1 MQTMA
6 PLSAVYMALLETAL
20 GKDFVPHLPPLQDLT
35 KPADQQTKKN
45 LSRAFSAF
53 ALHILCEISAADAA
67 AAVVDDFDD
76 FGIDAVYYQGSS
88 ETLFLV
94 QGKLKASETFSQDE
108 ANAFCQ
114 GARRLIKQDFSGFNG
129 HVGKRQ
135 AEIEGALEACSHI
148 QLVIAHTGT
157 GISNHAETA
166 INDLLND
173 DGHGEERLNKAVIDY
188 GSARIAADLQ
198 AGQAY
203 PRVDENL
210 TLHDWAS
217 SMAPRKSYFGLVK
230 VSDLVGLHEKH
241 GKALYA
247 KNIRVFLGQTTEV
260 NRAIRD
266 TLATKPADFM
276 YLNNGVT
283 ALCEQI
289 DPKNGTRA
297 EKKFKVSGLSVI
309 NGAQTI
315 ASSARYAEENKGA
328 DMSAASVMVTLIKSD
343 SDHAFGKAVT
353 RARNHQNP
361 VLLANFAALDD
372 QQERLRRELA
382 YLDIH
387 YAYKAEGPD
396 NALDPTRIRIDE
408 AAQALALLQPD
419 PRYVVWLKKEPA
431 QLLDTESAA
440 YQNLFRAGLTG
451 IELANAVRALRYV
464 QSRMLVEAVVANGPE
479 RLTYKHGAYALGFIL
494 VKRIRQVIAGATLID
509 EIKLKAELGAPFDAA
524 RQTLWGTVQPKTA
537 LKGPLAIFRNQSDA
551 VPLLREAMITHY
563 GLGADPAIAP
573 LQAKVTAGEPYP
585 QKALFDFLSAKAPQ
599 IGNIT

>member
-1 MQTMA
+1 
-6 PLSAVYMALLETAL
+6 MALLETAL
-20 GKDFVPHLPPLQDLT
+20 GKDFVPHLPPLQDQT

-53 ALHILCEISAADAA
+53 VLHKLCEISPADAA

-94 QGKLKASETFSQDE
+94 QGKLKASETFSQNE

-114 GARRLIKQDFSGFNG
+114 GARRLIKQDFSGFNA
-129 HVGKRQ
+129 HVTKRKQ
-135 AEIEGALEACSHI
+135 EIEGALEACSHI
-148 QLVIAHTGT
+148 QLVVAHTGA
-157 GISNHAETA
+157 GISSHAETA

-173 DGHGEERLNKAVIDY
+173 DHGEERLNNTVIDY
-188 GSARIAADLQ
+188 GSARVALDLKV
-198 AGQAY
+198 GQAY
-203 PRVDENL
+203 PRVDGIL

-217 SMAPRKSYFGLVK
+217 SMASRKSYFGLVK

-266 TLATKPADFM
+266 TLATKPSDFL

-297 EKKFKVSGLSVI
+297 EKKFKVTGLSVI
-309 NGAQTI
+309 NGAQTV
-315 ASSARYAEENKGA
+315 ASSARYVEENKGA
-328 DMSAASVMVTLIKSD
+328 DISAASVMVTLIKSD
-343 SDHAFGKAVT
+343 SDEAFGKAVT

-396 NALDPTRIRIDE
+396 NGLDPKRIRIDE
-408 AAQALALLQPD
+408 AAQALALLQSD

-494 VKRIRQVIAGATLID
+494 VKRIRQAIAGAALID
-509 EIKLKAELGAPFDAA
+509 ETKLKAELGAPFDAA

-537 LKGPLAIFRNQSDA
+537 LKGPLAIFRNQTDA
-551 VPLLREAMITHY
+551 VPLLRDAMITHY

-573 LQAKVTAGEPYP
+573 LQATVVPTDPYP

-599 IGNIT
+599 VGNIT

>member
-1 MQTMA
+1 MA
-6 PLSAVYMALLETAL
+6 PLSADYMALLETAL

-53 ALHILCEISAADAA
+53 ALHKLCEISPADAA

-114 GARRLIKQDFSGFNG
+114 GARRLIKQDFIGFNA
-129 HVGKRQ
+129 HVTKRKQ
-135 AEIEGALEACSHI
+135 EIEGALEACSHI
-148 QLVIAHTGT
+148 QLVVAHTGA

-173 DGHGEERLNKAVIDY
+173 DHGEERLNKTVIDY
-188 GSARIAADLQ
+188 GSDRVAVDLQ

-203 PRVDENL
+203 PRVDGIL
-210 TLHDWAS
+210 TLCDWAS

-247 KNIRVFLGQTTEV
+247 RNIRVFLGQTTEV

-266 TLATKPADFM
+266 TLAMRPADFQ

-297 EKKFKVSGLSVI
+297 EKKFKVSGLSII
-309 NGAQTI
+309 NGAQTV

-328 DMSAASVMVTLIKSD
+328 DISAASVMVTLIKSD
-343 SDHAFGKAVT
+343 SDDAFGKAVT

-396 NALDPTRIRIDE
+396 NALDPKRIRIDE

-440 YQNLFRAGLTG
+440 YQSLFRAGLTG

-464 QSRMLVEAVVANGPE
+464 QSRMLVEAVVANGAE

-494 VKRIRQVIAGATLID
+494 VKRIRQAVAGTALID
-509 EIKLKAELGAPFDAA
+509 ETKLKAELGAPFDAA

-537 LKGPLAIFRNQSDA
+537 LKGPLAIFRNQTDA
-551 VPLLREAMITHY
+551 VPLLRDAMIAHY

-573 LQAKVTAGEPYP
+573 LQAKVVLTDPYP

-599 IGNIT
+599 VGNIT

>member
-6 PLSAVYMALLETAL
+6 PLSADYMALLETAL
-20 GKDFVPHLPPLQDLT
+20 GNDFVPHLPPLQDLT

-53 ALHILCEISAADAA
+53 ALHKLCEISPADAA

-76 FGIDAVYYQGSS
+76 FGIDAIYYQGSS

-114 GARRLIKQDFSGFNG
+114 GARRVIKQDFTGFNG
-129 HVGKRQ
+129 HVTKRQ

-148 QLVIAHTGT
+148 QLVVAHTGA

-166 INDLLND
+166 IKDLLKD
-173 DGHGEERLNKAVIDY
+173 EDHGEERLKKTAVDY
-188 GSARIAADLQ
+188 GSDRVTIDLQ

-203 PRVDENL
+203 PRVDANL

-297 EKKFKVSGLSVI
+297 EKKFEVTGLSVI

-328 DMSAASVMVTLIKSD
+328 DISAASVMVTLIKSD
-343 SDHAFGKAVT
+343 SDDAFGKAVT

-396 NALDPTRIRIDE
+396 NALDPKRIRIDE

-431 QLLDTESAA
+431 QLLDTESTA

-464 QSRMLVEAVVANGPE
+464 QSRMLVEAVAANGPE

-494 VKRIRQVIAGATLID
+494 VKRIRQVIAGAALID
-509 EIKLKAELGAPFDAA
+509 ETKLKAELGAPFDAA
-524 RQTLWGTVQPKTA
+524 RQSLWGTVQPKTA
-537 LKGPLAIFRNQSDA
+537 LKGPLAIFRNQTDA
-551 VPLLREAMITHY
+551 VPLLRDAMIAHY
-563 GLGADPAIAP
+563 GLAADPAIAP

-599 IGNIT
+599 IGNIK

>member
-1 MQTMA
+1 MA
-6 PLSAVYMALLETAL
+6 PLSADYMTLLETAL
-20 GKDFVPHLPPLQDLT
+20 GRDFVPRLPPLQDLT
-35 KPADQQTKKN
+35 KPATQQAKKN
-45 LSRAFSAF
+45 LSRAFGAF
-53 ALHILCEISAADAA
+53 ALHKLCEISPTEAA

-76 FGIDAVYYQGSS
+76 FGIDAIYYQGSS

-94 QGKLKASETFSQDE
+94 QSKLKASETFSQDE

-114 GARRLIKQDFSGFNG
+114 GVRRLIRQDFSGFNR
-129 HVGKRQ
+129 HVVSRQ

-148 QLVIAHTGT
+148 QLVIAHTGA

-173 DGHGEERLNKAVIDY
+173 GDHGEERLNRVVIDY
-188 GSARIAADLQ
+188 KSARIIIDLQ

-203 PRVDENL
+203 PRVDANFIL
-210 TLHDWAS
+210 YDWAS
-217 SMAPRKSYFGLVK
+217 SMEPRKSYFGLAK
-230 VSDLVGLHEKH
+230 ICDLVGLHERH
-241 GKALYA
+241 GKALYS

-260 NRAIRD
+260 NRAIRE
-266 TLATKPADFM
+266 TLATNPADFV

-289 DPKNGTRA
+289 DPKSGTRS
-297 EKKFKVSGLSVI
+297 EKKFKITGLSVI

-315 ASSARYAEENKGA
+315 ASSARYVEENRGA
-328 DMSAASVMVTLIKSD
+328 DISAASVMVTLIKSD
-343 SDHAFGKAVT
+343 SDLAFGKAVT

-382 YLDIH
+382 YLDIY
-387 YAYKAEGPD
+387 YAYRAEGPD
-396 NALDPTRIRIDE
+396 NALDPRRIRIDE

-440 YQNLFRAGLTG
+440 YQNVFRPTLTG

-464 QSRMLVEAVVANGPE
+464 QSRMVAEAAAANGPE
-479 RLTYKHGAYALGFIL
+479 RITYKHGAYALGFIV
-494 VKRIRQVIAGATLID
+494 VKRLRQVIAGTTLID
-509 EIKLKAELGAPFDAA
+509 EAKLRTEFGAPFDAA

-537 LKGPLAIFRNQSDA
+537 LKGPLAIGK
-551 VPLLREAMITHY
+551 PP
-563 GLGADPAIAP
+563 PARAAHP
-573 LQAKVTAGEPYP
+573 NRGYEK
-585 QKALFDFLSAKAPQ
+585 KLSR
-599 IGNIT
+599 GTGC

>member
-1 MQTMA
+1 MA
-6 PLSAVYMALLETAL
+6 ALSADYMVLLETAL
-20 GKDFVPHLPPLQDLT
+20 ARDFVPHLPPLQDQK
-35 KPADQQTKKN
+35 KPAEEQRKKN

-53 ALHILCEISAADAA
+53 VLHKLCDISPADAA

-76 FGIDAVYYQGSS
+76 FGIDAIYYQGSS

-94 QGKLKASETFSQDE
+94 QGKLKASEEFSQEE

-114 GARRLIKQDFSGFNG
+114 GARRLIKLDFSGFNG
-129 HVGKRQ
+129 HVTKRQ
-135 AEIEGALEACSHI
+135 AEIEGALETCSHI
-148 QLVIAHTGT
+148 QLVIAHTGA
-157 GISNHAETA
+157 GISNHAQAA
-166 INDLLND
+166 IKDLLND
-173 DGHGEERLNKAVIDY
+173 DGHGEERLKKTPVDY
-188 GSARIAADLQ
+188 GSDRVAADLQ

-203 PRVDENL
+203 PQVDANL

-217 SMAPRKSYFGLVK
+217 SMAPRKTYFGLVK
-230 VSDLVGLHEKH
+230 VADLVSLHEKY

-260 NRAIRD
+260 NRSIRD
-266 TLATKPADFM
+266 TLATSPADFM

-289 DPKNGTRA
+289 DPKSGTRA
-297 EKKFKVSGLSVI
+297 EKKFKITGLSVI

-315 ASSARYAEENKGA
+315 ASSARYAAEDGGA
-328 DMSAASVMVTLIKSD
+328 DISAASVLVTLIKSD
-343 SDHAFGKAVT
+343 SDEAFGKAVT

-396 NALDPTRIRIDE
+396 NAQDPKRIRIDE

-440 YQNLFRAGLTG
+440 YQNLFSVKLTG
-451 IELANAVRALRYV
+451 IELANAVRALRYI
-464 QSRMLVEAVVANGPE
+464 QSRMLTEALAANGPE
-479 RLTYKHGAYALGFIL
+479 RLTYRHGGYGLGFVL
-494 VKRIRQVIAGATLID
+494 VKRIRQAISGSALID
-509 EIKLKAELGAPFDAA
+509 DAKLATALGAAFDAA
-524 RQTLWGTVQPKTA
+524 RQALWGIVQPKTA
-537 LKGPLAIFRNQSDA
+537 LKGPLAIFRNQTDA
-551 VPLLREAMITHY
+551 VPLLRDVMIDHY
-563 GLGADPAIAP
+563 GLTADPAIAP
-573 LQAKVTAGEPYP
+573 LKAKVVSTDPYP

>member
-1 MQTMA
+1 MA
-6 PLSAVYMALLETAL
+6 PLSADYMALLETAL
-20 GKDFVPHLPPLQDLT
+20 GKDFVSHLPPLQDLT
-35 KPADQQTKKN
+35 KPADQQAKKN

-53 ALHILCEISAADAA
+53 ALHKLCEISPADAA

-94 QGKLKASETFSQDE
+94 QGKLKASETFSQNE

-114 GARRLIKQDFSGFNG
+114 GARRLIKQDFTGFNA
-129 HVGKRQ
+129 HVTKRKQ
-135 AEIEGALEACSHI
+135 EIEGALEACSHI
-148 QLVIAHTGT
+148 QLVVAHTGA

-166 INDLLND
+166 INDLLSD
-173 DGHGEERLNKAVIDY
+173 DHGEERLNKTVIDY
-188 GSARIAADLQ
+188 GSARVAVDLQ

-203 PRVDENL
+203 PRVDAIL
-210 TLHDWAS
+210 TLHDWSS

-266 TLATKPADFM
+266 TLATKPVDFL

-297 EKKFKVSGLSVI
+297 EKKFKVTGLSVI
-309 NGAQTI
+309 NGAQTV

-328 DMSAASVMVTLIKSD
+328 DISAAAVMVTLIKSD
-343 SDHAFGKAVT
+343 SDDAFGKAVT

-396 NALDPTRIRIDE
+396 NALDPKRIRIDE

-440 YQNLFRAGLTG
+440 YQNVFRAGLTG

-464 QSRMLVEAVVANGPE
+464 QSRMLVEAVVANGAE

-494 VKRIRQVIAGATLID
+494 VKRIRQAIAGTALID
-509 EIKLKAELGAPFDAA
+509 EAKLKAELGAPFDAA
-524 RQTLWGTVQPKTA
+524 RQTLWGAVQPKTA
-537 LKGPLAIFRNQSDA
+537 LKGPLALFRNQTDA
-551 VPLLREAMITHY
+551 VPLLRDAMIAYY
-563 GLGADPAIAP
+563 GLGADPAITP
-573 LQAKVTAGEPYP
+573 LRAKVVPTDPYP

-599 IGNIT
+599 VGNIT

>member
-1 MQTMA
+1 MQIMA
-6 PLSAVYMALLETAL
+6 SLNADYVALLERVL
-20 GKDFVPHLPPLQDLT
+20 GRDFVPHLPALQDMT
-35 KPADQQTKKN
+35 KPAEQQAKKN

-53 ALHILCEISAADAA
+53 ALHKICEISAVDAA
-67 AAVVDDFDD
+67 TAVVDDFDD
-76 FGIDAVYYQGSS
+76 FGIDAIYYQGSS

-94 QGKLKASETFSQDE
+94 QGKLKASATFSQDE

-114 GARRLIKQDFSGFNG
+114 GVRRLIKQDFSGFNE
-129 HVGKRQ
+129 HVRKRQ
-135 AEIEGALEACSHI
+135 TEIEGALEVCSHI
-148 QLVIAHTGT
+148 QLVVAHTGT
-157 GISNHAETA
+157 GISDHAEVA

-173 DGHGEERLNKAVIDY
+173 HDHGEERLKKAAIDY
-188 GSARIAADLQ
+188 GSTRVVADLQ

-203 PRVDENL
+203 PQVDASL

-217 SMAPRKSYFGLVK
+217 SMAPRKCYFGLVK

-260 NRAIRD
+260 NRAIVD
-266 TLATKPADFM
+266 TLASKPGDFF

-289 DPKNGTRA
+289 APKNGTRA
-297 EKKFKVSGLSVI
+297 AKKFKVNGLSVI

-315 ASSARYAEENKGA
+315 ASSARYAEEHKGA
-328 DMSAASVMVTLIKSD
+328 EISAASVMVTLIKSD

-382 YLDIH
+382 YFDIH
-387 YAYKAEGPD
+387 YAYKADGPD
-396 NALDPTRIRIDE
+396 NTVDRKRIRIDE
-408 AAQALALLQPD
+408 AAHALALLQPD

-440 YQNLFRAGLTG
+440 YQNLFRSGLSG
-451 IELANAVRALRYV
+451 IELANSVSALRYI
-464 QSRMLVEAVVANGPE
+464 QSRMFTEAIVASGPE
-479 RLTYKHGAYALGFIL
+479 RLTYKHGVYALGFIL
-494 VKRIRQVIAGATLID
+494 AKRIKHVISGVALID
-509 EIKLKAELGAPFDAA
+509 ETKLNTQLGAPFDAA
-524 RQTLWGTVQPKTA
+524 RQTLWGAIQPMTA
-537 LKGPLAIFRNQSDA
+537 LKGPLAIFRSQTCA
-551 VPLLREAMITHY
+551 VPLLRDTMIAHY
-563 GLGADPAIAP
+563 GLATDPAIAP
-573 LQAKVTAGEPYP
+573 LQSKATPGEPYP
-585 QKALFDFLSAKAPQ
+585 QKALFDFLSARAPQ

>member
-1 MQTMA
+1 M
-6 PLSAVYMALLETAL
+6 VALGANYLTILETL
-20 GKDFVPHLPPLQDLT
+20 LDKEFVPHLPTISDSNRPI
-35 KPADQQTKKN
+35 DQQRKKN

-53 ALHILCEISAADAA
+53 VLHKFCEISPKDAA

-88 ETLFLV
+88 DTLFLV
-94 QGKLKASETFSQDE
+94 QGKLKSAQAFSQNE

-114 GARRLIKQDFSGFNG
+114 GARRLIKQDFTGFNM
-129 HVGKRQ
+129 HVAKRKQ
-135 AEIEGALEACSHI
+135 EIEGALEDCSCI
-148 QLVIAHTGT
+148 QLVIAHTGE
-157 GISNHAETA
+157 GISKHAEIA
-166 INDLLND
+166 LNDLLAD
-173 DGHGEERLNKAVIDY
+173 DAHGEERLKKEVIEY
-188 GSARIAADLQ
+188 GSAHIVAALQ

-203 PRVDENL
+203 PRVDANL
-210 TLHDWAS
+210 TLYDWAS
-217 SMAPRKSYFGLVK
+217 SMSPRKSYFGLMK
-230 VSDLVGLHEKH
+230 LSDLILLHKRH

-247 KNIRVFLGQTTEV
+247 KNIRVFLGQTTDV

-266 TLATKPADFM
+266 TLETKPSDFL

-289 DPKNGTRA
+289 DAKNGSR
-297 EKKFKVSGLSVI
+297 EQKKFKITGLSVI

-315 ASSARYAEENKGA
+315 ASSARYADENKAA
-328 DMSAASVMVTLIKSD
+328 DITSASVMVTLIRSD
-343 SDHAFGKAVT
+343 TDEAFGKAVT

-372 QQERLRRELA
+372 QQDRLRRELA

-396 NALDPTRIRIDE
+396 NSQDLKRMRIDE

-431 QLLDTESAA
+431 QLLDIESPA
-440 YQNLFRAGLTG
+440 YRTLFNENLTG
-451 IELANAVRALRYV
+451 IKLANAVRALRYI
-464 QSRMLVEAVVANGPE
+464 QSRMLAEVQAASGPE
-479 RLTYKHGAYALGFIL
+479 RLTYKHGAYALGFVL
-494 VKRIRQVIAGATLID
+494 VKRVRQALAGAVLVD
-509 EIKLKAELGAPFDAA
+509 ENKLRSELGAPFDSV
-524 RQTLWGTVQPKTA
+524 RQKLWETVEPKIEE
-537 LKGPLAIFRNQSDA
+537 KGPLAIFRNQTDA
-551 VPLLREAMITHY
+551 FPLLYDVMIAHY
-563 GLGADPAIAP
+563 DLSSDPAVAH
-573 LQAKVTAGEPYP
+573 LKVKSVSTDPYP

>member
-1 MQTMA
+1 MT
-6 PLSAVYMALLETAL
+6 PLSADYMAFLQTAL
-20 GKDFVPHLPPLQDLT
+20 GADFLPHLPPLQDMT
-35 KPADQQTKKN
+35 KPADQQAKKN

-53 ALHILCEISAADAA
+53 ALQKICDIPPVDAA

-114 GARRLIKQDFSGFNG
+114 GVRKLIKQDFTGFNG

-135 AEIEGALEACSHI
+135 TEIEDALEACTHI
-148 QLVIAHTGT
+148 QLVIAHTGA

-166 INDLLND
+166 VNDLLNNED
-173 DGHGEERLNKAVIDY
+173 HGEERLKKTAIDY
-188 GSARIAADLQ
+188 GSARVAADLQ

-203 PRVDENL
+203 PRIDATV
-210 TLHDWAS
+210 TLRDWAS

-230 VSDLVGLHEKH
+230 IDDLIGLHEKH
-241 GKALYA
+241 DKALYA

-260 NRAIRD
+260 NRSIRE

-297 EKKFKVSGLSVI
+297 EKRFKITGLSVI

-315 ASSARYAEENKGA
+315 ASSAQYAKDNKGA
-328 DMSAASVMVTLIKSD
+328 DISTASVMVTLIKSD
-343 SDHAFGKAVT
+343 TDDAFGKAVT

-396 NALDPTRIRIDE
+396 NSLDPKRIRIDE

-431 QLLDTESAA
+431 QLLDTESVA
-440 YQNLFRAGLTG
+440 YRDLFRAGLTG
-451 IELANAVRALRYV
+451 IELANAVLALRYV
-464 QSRMLVEAVVANGPE
+464 QFRMLIEAVVANGPE
-479 RLTYKHGAYALGFIL
+479 RLTYKHGGYALGFIL
-494 VKRIRQVIAGATLID
+494 VKRIRQAISGAALID
-509 EIKLKAELGAPFDAA
+509 EAKLKAALGPAFDSA
-524 RQTLWGTVQPKTA
+524 RQELWGTVQPKTV
-537 LKGPLAIFRNQSDA
+537 LKGPLAIFRNQTDA
-551 VPLLREAMITHY
+551 VPLLRDTMIAHY
-563 GLGADPAIAP
+563 GLAADPAIAP
-573 LQAKVTAGEPYP
+573 LRAKVTLGELYP
-585 QKALFDFLSAKAPQ
+585 QALFAYLAAKAPQ
-599 IGNIT
+599 IGNLT

>member
-1 MQTMA
+1 MA
-6 PLSAVYMALLETAL
+6 PLSADYMALLESAL
-20 GKDFVPHLPPLQDLT
+20 TRDFVPHLPPFQDQT

-53 ALHILCEISAADAA
+53 ALHKLCEIPPADAI

-76 FGIDAVYYQGSS
+76 FGIDAIYYQGSS

-94 QGKLKASETFSQDE
+94 QAKLKSSETFSQDE

-114 GARRLIKQDFSGFNG
+114 GTRRLIRQDFTGFNG
-129 HVGKRQ
+129 HVTKRQ
-135 AEIEGALEACSHI
+135 AEIEDALEGCSHI
-148 QLVIAHTGT
+148 QLVVAHTGA

-166 INDLLND
+166 IRDLLEAD
-173 DGHGEERLNKAVIDY
+173 DHGEERLKKTVVDY
-188 GSARIAADLQ
+188 GSERVTVDLQ

-203 PRVDENL
+203 PRVDATL

-217 SMAPRKSYFGLVK
+217 SMAPRKTYFGLVE
-230 VSDLVGLHEKH
+230 VADLVGLHEKH

-260 NRAIRD
+260 NRSIRE

-289 DPKNGTRA
+289 EPKNGSRSA
-297 EKKFKVSGLSVI
+297 KRFKVTGISVI

-315 ASSARYAEENKGA
+315 ASSARYAAENKTA
-328 DMSAASVMVTLIKSD
+328 DISAASVLVTLIKSD
-343 SDHAFGKAVT
+343 SDEAFGKAIT

-372 QQERLRRELA
+372 HQERLRRELA

-396 NALDPTRIRIDE
+396 NAQDPRRIRIDE

-431 QLLDTESAA
+431 QLLDTESIA
-440 YQNLFRAGLTG
+440 YQNLFSAKLTG

-464 QSRMLVEAVVANGPE
+464 QSRLLTEVRAARGLE
-479 RLTYKHGAYALGFIL
+479 RLTYKHGGYGLGFVL
-494 VKRIRQVIAGATLID
+494 AKRIRQGITGAKLID
-509 EIKLKAELGAPFDAA
+509 DEKLKTELGAPFDTV
-524 RQTLWGTVQPKTA
+524 RQTLWSAVQPKTA
-537 LKGPLAIFRNQSDA
+537 LKGPLAIFRNQTDA
-551 VPLLREAMITHY
+551 IPLLRDVMIDHY
-563 GLGADPAIAP
+563 GLATDPAIAP
-573 LQAKVTAGEPYP
+573 LKAKVGSADPYP

>member
-6 PLSAVYMALLETAL
+6 PLSADYMTLLESAL
-20 GKDFVPHLPPLQDLT
+20 RADFVPHLPPLQDQT
-35 KPADQQTKKN
+35 KPADQQDKKN

-53 ALHILCEISAADAA
+53 ALHKLCEISPTDAA

-114 GARRLIKQDFSGFNG
+114 GVRKLIKQDFTGFNG

-135 AEIEGALEACSHI
+135 AEVEGALEACSHI
-148 QLVIAHTGT
+148 QLVIAHTGA

-166 INDLLND
+166 INDLLGD
-173 DGHGEERLNKAVIDY
+173 DDHGEERLKKAALDY
-188 GSARIAADLQ
+188 GSARVAADLQ

-203 PRVDENL
+203 LRVDANL
-210 TLHDWAS
+210 TLRDWAS
-217 SMAPRKSYFGLVK
+217 SMEPRKSYFGLAK
-230 VSDLVGLHEKH
+230 INDLVGLHGKH

-247 KNIRVFLGQTTEV
+247 KNIRVFLGQATEV

-276 YLNNGVT
+276 YFNNGVT
-283 ALCEQI
+283 ALCEQLE
-289 DPKNGTRA
+289 PKSGSRS
-297 EKKFKVSGLSVI
+297 EKKFKITGLSVI

-328 DMSAASVMVTLIKSD
+328 DISAAYVMMTLIKAESD
-343 SDHAFGKAVT
+343 DAFGKAVT

-396 NALDPTRIRIDE
+396 NTQDPQRIRIDE

-464 QSRMLVEAVVANGPE
+464 QSRMLTEARAAIGPE
-479 RLTYKHGAYALGFIL
+479 RLTYKHGAYALGF
-494 VKRIRQVIAGATLID
+494 V
-509 EIKLKAELGAPFDAA
+509 
-524 RQTLWGTVQPKTA
+524 W
-537 LKGPLAIFRNQSDA
+537 
-551 VPLLREAMITHY
+551 
-563 GLGADPAIAP
+563 
-573 LQAKVTAGEPYP
+573 
-585 QKALFDFLSAKAPQ
+585 
-599 IGNIT
+599 

>member
-6 PLSAVYMALLETAL
+6 PLSADYMALLETAL
-20 GKDFVPHLPPLQDLT
+20 RNDFVPHLPPLQDLT
-35 KPADQQTKKN
+35 KPTDQQTKKN

-53 ALHILCEISAADAA
+53 ALHKLCEISPADAA

-76 FGIDAVYYQGSS
+76 FGIDAIYYQGSS

-114 GARRLIKQDFSGFNG
+114 GSRRLIKQDFSGFNG
-129 HVGKRQ
+129 HVVKRQ

-157 GISNHAETA
+157 GISNHAEIA
-166 INDLLND
+166 INDLLSD
-173 DGHGEERLNKAVIDY
+173 DDHGEERLNKTVIDY
-188 GSARIAADLQ
+188 GSTRVAADLQ

-203 PRVDENL
+203 PRVDANL

-217 SMAPRKSYFGLVK
+217 SMVPRKSYFGLVK
-230 VSDLVGLHEKH
+230 VSDLVGLHEMH

-260 NRAIRD
+260 NRAIRE
-266 TLATKPADFM
+266 TLATKPADFL

-289 DPKNGTRA
+289 DPKNGTRS
-297 EKKFKVSGLSVI
+297 EKKFKLTGLSVI

-315 ASSARYAEENKGA
+315 ASSARYVEENKGA
-328 DMSAASVMVTLIKSD
+328 DISAASVMVTLIKSD

-396 NALDPTRIRIDE
+396 NALDPKRIRIDE

-451 IELANAVRALRYV
+451 IELVNAVRALRYV

-494 VKRIRQVIAGATLID
+494 VKRIRQAISGAALVD
-509 EIKLKAELGAPFDAA
+509 EKKLKAELGAPFDAA

-537 LKGPLAIFRNQSDA
+537 LKGPLAIFRNQTDA
-551 VPLLREAMITHY
+551 VPLLRDAMIAHY
-563 GLGADPAIAP
+563 NLGADPAIGP

>member
-6 PLSAVYMALLETAL
+6 PLSADYMALLETAL
-20 GKDFVPHLPPLQDLT
+20 TRDFVPHLPPLQDQT
-35 KPADQQTKKN
+35 KPADQQAKKN

-53 ALHILCEISAADAA
+53 ALHKLCEISPKDAA

-76 FGIDAVYYQGSS
+76 FGIDAIYYQGSS

-114 GARRLIKQDFSGFNG
+114 GARRLIKQDFTGFNG
-129 HVGKRQ
+129 HVTNRQ

-148 QLVIAHTGT
+148 QLVIAHTGA

-173 DGHGEERLNKAVIDY
+173 EDHGEERLKKAAVDY
-188 GSARIAADLQ
+188 GSDRVAADLQ

-203 PRVDENL
+203 PRVDANL

-217 SMAPRKSYFGLVK
+217 SMVPRKTYFGMVK
-230 VSDLVGLHEKH
+230 VADLVGLHDKH

-260 NRAIRD
+260 NRSIRE
-266 TLATKPADFM
+266 TLATNPGDFM

-289 DPKNGTRA
+289 DPKNGTRDK
-297 EKKFKVSGLSVI
+297 KKFKVTGLSVI

-315 ASSARYAEENKGA
+315 ASSARYAAENKTA
-328 DMSAASVMVTLIKSD
+328 DISAASVLVTLIKSD
-343 SDHAFGKAVT
+343 SDEAFGKAVT

-396 NALDPTRIRIDE
+396 NAQDPKRIRIDE

-440 YQNLFRAGLTG
+440 YQNLFNAKLTG
-451 IELANAVRALRYV
+451 IELGNAVRALRYI
-464 QSRMLVEAVVANGPE
+464 QSRMLAEAKAANGPE
-479 RLTYKHGAYALGFIL
+479 RLTYKHGGYGLGFVL
-494 VKRIRQVIAGATLID
+494 VKRIRQAIAGPALID
-509 EIKLKAELGAPFDAA
+509 EAKLKTELGAAFDLA
-524 RQTLWGTVQPKTA
+524 RQTLWGAVQPKTA
-537 LKGPLAIFRNQSDA
+537 LKGPLAIFRNQTDA
-551 VPLLREAMITHY
+551 IPLLRDVMIDHY

-573 LQAKVTAGEPYP
+573 LKAKVVLTDPYP

>member
-1 MQTMA
+1 MSLLEA
-6 PLSAVYMALLETAL
+6 ALL
-20 GKDFVPHLPPLQDLT
+20 KDFVSHLPPLQNENA
-35 KPADQQTKKN
+35 PADQQARKN

-53 ALHILCEISAADAA
+53 AIHNLCEIAPADAA

-76 FGIDAVYYQGSS
+76 FGIDAIYYQGSS

-94 QGKLKASETFSQDE
+94 QAKLKSSETFSQDE

-114 GARRLIKQDFSGFNG
+114 GVRRLIKQDFTGFNG
-129 HVGKRQ
+129 HVQKRQ
-135 AEIEGALEACSHI
+135 TEIEGALEDCSYI
-148 QLVIAHTGT
+148 QLVVAHTGA

-173 DGHGEERLNKAVIDY
+173 EDHGEERLNRTVIDY
-188 GSARIAADLQ
+188 GSARVAADLH

-203 PRVDENL
+203 ARVNANL

-230 VSDLVGLHEKH
+230 VGDLVDLHQRH

-260 NRAIRD
+260 NRSIRD
-266 TLATKPADFM
+266 TLVTKPADFM

-289 DPKNGTRA
+289 EPKGGTRA
-297 EKKFKVSGLSVI
+297 EKKFKVTGLSVI

-315 ASSARYAEENKGA
+315 ASSARYAMDHRAA
-328 DMSAASVMVTLIKSD
+328 DFSAASVLVTLIKSD
-343 SDHAFGKAVT
+343 SDDAFGKAVT

-396 NALDPTRIRIDE
+396 NAQDPKRIRIDE

-440 YQNLFRAGLTG
+440 YQNLFSAKLTG
-451 IELANAVRALRYV
+451 IELANAVRALRYI
-464 QSRMLVEAVVANGPE
+464 QCRMLTEVRAASGLE
-479 RLTYKHGAYALGFIL
+479 RLTYKHGGYGLGFVL
-494 VKRIRQVIAGATLID
+494 VKRIRQAIAGAKLID
-509 EIKLKAELGAPFDAA
+509 DAKLKTELGAAFDTA
-524 RQTLWGTVQPKTA
+524 RQTLWGAVQPKTA
-537 LKGPLAIFRNQSDA
+537 LKGPLAIFRNQTDA
-551 VPLLREAMITHY
+551 IPLIRDVMIDHY
-563 GLGADPAIAP
+563 DLANDPAIAP
-573 LQAKVTAGEPYP
+573 LKAKVSLTDPYP